1 LRALYLKEKSEEG
14 ANVMLAQKRPRKPLP
29 AAMTHLNELL
39 DEALEETFP
48 ASDPVAIDV
57 ELRPPGNGVA
67 GKRGASPKSV
77 YKKLRA
83 VNTQKRSSRR

>member
-1 LRALYLKEKSEEG
+1 
-14 ANVMLAQKRPRKPLP
+14 MLAQKRSRKPLR

-57 ELRPPGNGVA
+57 ELRSLENGVA
-67 GKRGASPKSV
+67 GKPGASPKSV
-77 YKKLRA
+77 RKKLRTA
-83 VNTQKRSSRR
+83 NTQKRSSRR